1 MCKIT
6 KENDSLQRQTEN
18 KDEDSQKIQGNKNIP
33 ELRFPEFE
41 GEWIRNT
48 LNKVIISFINGKT
61 PSRDNNQYWDG
72 DIPWVSSG
80 ELNYNHITQTNEK
93 ITKDGQNS
101 ANLQLLSKNTF
112 LIAVTGLEASG
123 TRGSCAILD
132 IEATT
137 NQSCMA
143 LIPNP
148 KKLSMLFLYYWYLKK
163 GEKYG
168 IKYTQGT
175 KQQSYNIE
183 ILKKLP
189 ITIPLYIEE
198 QEKIANFLS
207 AIDKKIELMEKKHTL
222 YQNIKKYYLENLFPK
237 ENETIP
243 NLRFLEFNNDWIK
256 TTLGNCVIFLDEKR
270 IPLNQQIRSQ
280 MLSKYPYYGAAG
292 IIDYVNNYIFDDELI
307 LLGEDG
313 SIIPTLASGKCWVS
327 NHAHVLKNKKNIN
340 LYFLYNILSK
350 IHFEKYNT
358 STIQPKLNK
367 KTAKNIKIK
376 ITSKKEQ
383 EKIVDFMLS
392 IGTKIKKIQKQ
403 IKFLKTFKKGLL
415 QKMFC

>member
-1 MCKIT
+1 M
-6 KENDSLQRQTEN
+6 
-18 KDEDSQKIQGNKNIP
+18 
-33 ELRFPEFE
+33 
-41 GEWIRNT
+41 
-48 LNKVIISFINGKT
+48 
-61 PSRDNNQYWDG
+61 
-72 DIPWVSSG
+72 
-80 ELNYNHITQTNEK
+80 
-93 ITKDGQNS
+93 
-101 ANLQLLSKNTF
+101 
-112 LIAVTGLEASG
+112 
-123 TRGSCAILD
+123 
-132 IEATT
+132 
-137 NQSCMA
+137 
-143 LIPNP
+143 
-148 KKLSMLFLYYWYLKK
+148 
-163 GEKYG
+163 
-168 IKYTQGT
+168 
-175 KQQSYNIE
+175 
-183 ILKKLP
+183 
-189 ITIPLYIEE
+189 
-198 QEKIANFLS
+198 
-207 AIDKKIELMEKKHTL
+207 
-222 YQNIKKYYLENLFPK
+222 
-237 ENETIP
+237 
-243 NLRFLEFNNDWIK
+243 
-256 TTLGNCVIFLDEKR
+256 GNCVIFLDEKR

-358 STIQPKLNK
+358 GTIQPKLNK

-415 QKMFC
+415 QKIFC

>member
-41 GEWIRNT
+41 GEWITYKLCDVVTRIIRK
-48 LNKVIISFINGKT
+48 NKNLETKRPLTISAKYGLIDQIEFFDK
-61 PSRDNNQYWDG
+61 Y
-72 DIPWVSSG
+72 V
-80 ELNYNHITQTNEK
+80 
-93 ITKDGQNS
+93 
-101 ANLQLLSKNTF
+101 ASKN
-112 LIAVTGLEASG
+112 LKG
-123 TRGSCAILD
+123 
-132 IEATT
+132 
-137 NQSCMA
+137 
-143 LIPNP
+143 
-148 KKLSMLFLYYWYLKK
+148 YYLLKK
-163 GEKYG
+163 GEFAYNKSYSNGFPYG
-168 IKYTQGT
+168 AVKRLDLYNQGAIST
-175 KQQSYNIE
+175 
-183 ILKKLP
+183 
-189 ITIPLYIEE
+189 LYICFEITNKINSNFLKIYFDSNKWNKEMYKIAVEGARNHGLLNIPINDFFNTKHLFPSISE
-198 QEKIANFLS
+198 QEKIADFLS
-207 AIDKKIELMEKKHTL
+207 AIDKKIGFMEKKHTL

-358 STIQPKLNK
+358 GTIQPKLNK

>member
-1 MCKIT
+1 MQC
-6 KENDSLQRQTEN
+6 
-18 KDEDSQKIQGNKNIP
+18 NKNIP
-33 ELRFPEFE
+33 ELRFPEFKE
-41 GEWIRNT
+41 EW
-48 LNKVIISFINGKT
+48 
-61 PSRDNNQYWDG
+61 
-72 DIPWVSSG
+72 
-80 ELNYNHITQTNEK
+80 EE
-93 ITKDGQNS
+93 
-101 ANLQLLSKNTF
+101 
-112 LIAVTGLEASG
+112 
-123 TRGSCAILD
+123 
-132 IEATT
+132 
-137 NQSCMA
+137 
-143 LIPNP
+143 
-148 KKLSMLFLYYWYLKK
+148 KKLSQIIYKAKAGGTPKSSIKEYYNGNIPFLSINDMTNEGKYITYTEKSITEKGLKNSSAWLVPEKSLLYSMYASVGFVSINNIPLTTSQAIFNIIFKEQVSLEFMYYYLTFYKRYIH
-163 GEKYG
+163 KYIETG
-168 IKYTQGT
+168 TQG
-175 KQQSYNIE
+175 N
-183 ILKKLP
+183 LNAKL
-189 ITIPLYIEE
+189 IKNFKIKIPSKEE
-198 QEKIANFLS
+198 QEKIANFLTC
-207 AIDKKIELMEKKHTL
+207 IDQKIELMEKKHTL

-358 STIQPKLNK
+358 GTIQPKLNK

>member
-18 KDEDSQKIQGNKNIP
+18 KDEDSQKIVCNENVPK
-33 ELRFPEFE
+33 LRFPEFE
-41 GEWIRNT
+41 EEWKEHEFGTLFTIKNG
-48 LNKVIISFINGKT
+48 LNKGKEYFNHGT
-61 PSRDNNQYWDG
+61 P
-72 DIPWVSSG
+72 I
-80 ELNYNHITQTNEK
+80 LNYIDVNKRIFN
-93 ITKDGQNS
+93 
-101 ANLQLLSKNTF
+101 SKNTIEGTVEVSAEEIKRYCVKNNDLF
-112 LIAVTGLEASG
+112 LTRTSETSDEIGLTSSYNGDSNNTVFSG
-123 TRGSCAILD
+123 FILRARPKKQDINSLFYAYYLRTNKMRFNIIKYSSITTR
-132 IEATT
+132 
-137 NQSCMA
+137 A
-143 LIPNP
+143 LINS
-148 KKLSMLFLYYWYLKK
+148 KNLSKMRV
-163 GEKYG
+163 
-168 IKYTQGT
+168 
-175 KQQSYNIE
+175 
-183 ILKKLP
+183 KLP
-189 ITIPLYIEE
+189 DYNE
-198 QEKIANFLS
+198 QKKISTFLS
-207 AIDKKIELMEKKHTL
+207 AIDKKIGFMEKKHTL

-358 STIQPKLNK
+358 GTIQPKLNK

>member
-1 MCKIT
+1 M
-6 KENDSLQRQTEN
+6 
-18 KDEDSQKIQGNKNIP
+18 QGNKNIP

-41 GEWIRNT
+41 GEWITYKLCDVVTRIIRK
-48 LNKVIISFINGKT
+48 NKNLETKRPLTISAKYGLIDQIEFFDK
-61 PSRDNNQYWDG
+61 Y
-72 DIPWVSSG
+72 V
-80 ELNYNHITQTNEK
+80 
-93 ITKDGQNS
+93 
-101 ANLQLLSKNTF
+101 ASKN
-112 LIAVTGLEASG
+112 LKG
-123 TRGSCAILD
+123 
-132 IEATT
+132 
-137 NQSCMA
+137 
-143 LIPNP
+143 
-148 KKLSMLFLYYWYLKK
+148 YYLLKK
-163 GEKYG
+163 GEFAYNKSYSNGFPYG
-168 IKYTQGT
+168 AVKRLDLYNQGAIST
-175 KQQSYNIE
+175 
-183 ILKKLP
+183 
-189 ITIPLYIEE
+189 LYICFEITNKINSNFLKIYFDSNKWNKEMYKIAVEGARNHGLLNIPINDFFNTKHLFPSISE
-198 QEKIANFLS
+198 QEKIADFLS
-207 AIDKKIELMEKKHTL
+207 AIDKKIGFMEKKHTL

-358 STIQPKLNK
+358 GTIQPKLNK